1 MKDRSPPDLATPL
14 NSQGGYG
21 NAMGPFSLKQSLRR
35 KVRSR
40 KDLSQPKRT
49 EDDPILNHGE
59 DDSITRYYGDFS
71 IESKRHVRDLL
82 KKHPEFGDDGV
93 IRKNRI
99 RNNTTEVLTND
110 PIRIVT
116 NGGYIVYKHPEE
128 PKEHETNEPQLS
140 RSKNLFK

>member
-1 MKDRSPPDLATPL
+1 MVRKNPPDLATPIS
-14 NSQGGYG
+14 SQGGYG
-21 NAMGPFSLKQSLRR
+21 NAMGPFNLDRSLQR

-40 KDLSQPKRT
+40 KDLSQPKKLEGKG
-49 EDDPILNHGE
+49 EDKDESETYGE

-82 KKHPEFGDDGV
+82 KKHPEFGDDGI

-99 RNNTTEVLTND
+99 RNNTTEVLPND

-116 NGGYIVYKHPEE
+116 NGGYIVYEHP
-128 PKEHETNEPQLS
+128 ETNEPQS
-140 RSKNLFK
+140 PGSKNFLK